1 MRKIII
7 VAIICLLVIVG
18 AVYAGITI
26 NKKKEENISYMQN
39 TEVTK
44 VSEKVTDEC
53 TEEYE
58 EMENEKLIETNSNKE
73 KISVNCSL
81 TLKKYY
87 KKCGHTISEY
97 KEIPEELINKTQEE
111 LEQEYENWKVE
122 KFSSNEIILY
132 REFDG
137 ECGEHYVLRDK
148 EGKIVIYQKLDTGE
162 EIEYEKT
169 EIATDY
175 LTDTDKMNIK
185 NGIEVNGKQNL
196 NQVIEDFE

>member
-1 MRKIII
+1 MKKIII

-18 AVYAGITI
+18 AVYAGIMI

-73 KISVNCSL
+73 KISLNCSL

-148 EGKIVIYQKLDTGE
+148 EGKIVIYKKLDTGE

>member
-1 MRKIII
+1 MKKIII

-87 KKCGHTISEY
+87 KQCGHTISEY

-137 ECGEHYVLRDK
+137 KCGEHYVLRDK